1 MRNEISFLL
10 LARFSSSGLKQFPQT
25 QSYILSFVMGN
36 GGTSIE
42 KQRSSFNLSFEDAL
56 TFSERMAAVQ
66 VADKSGEH
74 PEGQEDTHNGHQRLG
89 GRRDD
94 RSNCRDALSG
104 SLHSRL
110 DFSIPSSFP
119 NP

>member
-42 KQRSSFNLSFEDAL
+42 KQRSSFNLAL
-56 TFSERMAAVQ
+56 RTR
-66 VADKSGEH
+66 
-74 PEGQEDTHNGHQRLG
+74 
-89 GRRDD
+89 
-94 RSNCRDALSG
+94 
-104 SLHSRL
+104 
-110 DFSIPSSFP
+110 
-119 NP
+119 